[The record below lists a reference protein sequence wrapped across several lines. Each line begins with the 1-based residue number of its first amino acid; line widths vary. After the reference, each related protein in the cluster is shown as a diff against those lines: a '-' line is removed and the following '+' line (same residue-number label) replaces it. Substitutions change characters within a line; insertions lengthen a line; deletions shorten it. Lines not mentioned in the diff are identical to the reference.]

1 MRFIPK
7 RKEILKSKF
16 WSILFRI
23 YFKLYKLFVS
33 DAIYAKSVYKK
44 TYERDLNLEDPLYFH
59 EKLQW
64 LKLYDRRPIYT
75 QCADKLA
82 VRSYVKKIVGDQ
94 YLIPLLKV
102 FNDANDLKAKNMP
115 DEPFILKCNHNSGAY
130 TIVKNKDLIDWP
142 LQQTI
147 FGNLLKQNYYD
158 QGREWQ
164 YRDIKPQIIAEKLL
178 LNEDESIP
186 FDLKLFCL
194 NGCVELIQVDLDRVE
209 NHTRN
214 MYDLDWNLLPYTY
227 CYPNGRAVEKPEL
240 LDEIIV
246 LAERLS
252 KAFSF
257 ARVDFYYCQK
267 KIFFGEITF
276 HPEGGLGVFDDEK
289 IELQLGE
296 KLQLDFTNN

>member
-1 MRFIPK
+1 MMFIPK

-33 DAIYAKSVYKK
+33 DVSYAKIVYKK
-44 TYERDLNLEDPLYFH
+44 TYRRDLNLEEPHYFH

-82 VRSYVKKIVGDQ
+82 VRSYVKKIVGEQ

-102 FNDANDLKAKNMP
+102 YDHAKELIATNLP

-130 TIVKNKDLIDWP
+130 TIVENRELIDWP

-178 LNEDESIP
+178 LNHDGSIP
-186 FDLKLFCL
+186 FDFKLFCF
-194 NGCVELIQVDLDRVE
+194 NGQVELIQVDLDRVE

-214 MYDLDWNLLPYTY
+214 MYDLNWNLLPYTY
-227 CYPNGRAVEKPEL
+227 CYPNGREVEKPKL
-240 LDEIIV
+240 LNEIFV
-246 LAERLS
+246 LAEKLS
-252 KAFSF
+252 KPFSF
-257 ARVDFYYCQK
+257 ARIDFYYCRE

-276 HPEGGLGVFDDEK
+276 HPEGGLGFFDDEN
-289 IELQLGE
+289 IEMQLGE
-296 KLQLDFTNN
+296 KLQLEPIYN